1 MGEETSANTHVGG
14 VGRIVVDHVPV
25 ARLDGDQIL
34 MRTQEAAKKE
44 ERESEGSSLSVRMK
58 RLFACRRV
66 WSGLGKNG
74 EERMRCRLRLRYRWV
89 GRRDVVDARQHD
101 RESDVRLEPI
111 HCVALLHL
119 REKRGTSIRC
129 RTRRRHPSS
138 DASRRS
144 SERYAGGE
152 EEAG

>member
-74 EERMRCRLRLRYRWV
+74 EE
-89 GRRDVVDARQHD
+89 
-101 RESDVRLEPI
+101 
-111 HCVALLHL
+111 
-119 REKRGTSIRC
+119 
-129 RTRRRHPSS
+129 
-138 DASRRS
+138 
-144 SERYAGGE
+144 
-152 EEAG
+152 